1 MDGSNDAPIAEPQ
14 PSRDEATEARASAP
28 ALRQPSALTP
38 LVTAPLSVERPPKSA
53 AGLPAVM
60 SSLNYTLRKAG
71 FTRGLRVLAKVNQA
85 EGFDCPGCAWPD
97 PKERSIVEFCEN
109 GARAVADEATLR
121 RINREFF
128 ERFTVRE
135 LSERSDHWLNAQGRL
150 TEPMILRPGDQHY
163 RPIAWA
169 EAFTLIADAL
179 RGLASPDEAIFY
191 TSGRTS
197 NEAAFLY
204 QAFVRLFGTNN
215 MPDCSNMCHESSGT
229 GLKRTIGIG
238 KGTVQ
243 LDDFLEAGAI
253 FVFGQNPG
261 TNHPRMLS
269 ILREAKLR
277 GVKIVSVNPL
287 REVGLVRF
295 KHPQKVG
302 DMLGSGIEISDLYLQ
317 VKINGDVAL
326 LKAMMKCVL
335 EAEAATPGKVIDRA
349 FIDEHTIGYA
359 ELIAEL
365 ETHRFADLVEA
376 CGVPEDQIRAAAKIY
391 VESKATIACWAMGL
405 TQHQNGVGNIQELTN
420 LLLLRGNLGR
430 PGAGV
435 CPVRGHSNVQ
445 GDRTMGIW
453 ERPSAAF
460 LDRVGKAIGF
470 EPPRE
475 HGYDVVEAIEAMHAG
490 KAKLFFALG
499 GNFLSATPDTD
510 FTADALRRTALTVQV
525 STKLNRSHLV
535 TGQCALI
542 LPCLGRTERDVQA
555 GVEQF
560 VTVENSM
567 GIVHRSRGGLEPASE
582 HLLSEPMIVARLAEA
597 TLADRSPIDFIAL
610 ASDYDKIRDLIEQAI
625 AGFDD
630 YNARVRGHDGFAL
643 RNSAR
648 EREWATASGK
658 AEFTLNA
665 VPKWEL
671 AEDELLMMTIRTHDQ
686 YNTTIYDLDDRYR
699 GIEGYRRVVMMN
711 PRDLRRLGVE
721 PYDQVDLTSRF
732 QGKERHAPRWVAI
745 PYDIPPGMCATYF
758 PEANVLVPVE
768 QFAEGSRTPASKSV
782 VVVVSNAVGIV
793 KPRDDD

>member
-1 MDGSNDAPIAEPQ
+1 MDGSKLAPIADPDPKATPDEPR
-14 PSRDEATEARASAP
+14 SSALALPP
-28 ALRQPSALTP
+28 ASALTP
-38 LVTAPLSVERPPKSA
+38 LVTAPLSVEAPPKAA
-53 AGLPAVM
+53 AGLPAVL
-60 SSLNYTLRKAG
+60 SSLNYMLRKTG
-71 FTRGLRVLAKVNQA
+71 FGRGLRVLAKLNQS

-97 PKERSIVEFCEN
+97 PSERSVVEFCEN
-109 GARAVADEATLR
+109 GARAVADEAMTR
-121 RINREFF
+121 RIDREFF
-128 ERFTVRE
+128 ARYTVRE
-135 LSERSDHWLNAQGRL
+135 LAERSDHWLNAQGRL
-150 TEPMILRPGDQHY
+150 TEPMILRPGEQHY
-163 RPIAWA
+163 RAIAWSD
-169 EAFTLIADAL
+169 AFTLIADAL
-179 RGLASPDEAIFY
+179 TDLADPNEAIFY

-229 GLKRTIGIG
+229 GLKRSIGVG

-243 LDDFLEAGAI
+243 LDDFLKADAI
-253 FVFGQNPG
+253 FVVGQNPG

-277 GVKIVSVNPL
+277 GVKIVSINPL
-287 REVGLVRF
+287 REVGLIRF
-295 KHPQKVG
+295 KHPQMVG
-302 DMLGSGIEISDLYLQ
+302 DLLGSGVELTDLYLQ

-326 LKAMMKCVL
+326 LKAIMKCVL
-335 EAEAATPGKVIDRA
+335 EAEAAAPGTVIDRA
-349 FIDEHTIGYA
+349 FIDEHTIGYQA
-359 ELIAEL
+359 VIDELDRHA
-365 ETHRFADLVEA
+365 FADLVEA

-420 LLLLRGNLGR
+420 LLLLKGNLGR

-453 ERPSAAF
+453 ERPSEAF

-470 EPPRE
+470 EPPRA
-475 HGYDVVEAIEAMHAG
+475 HGFDVIEAIEAMHEG
-490 KAKLFFALG
+490 RGKLFFALG

-510 FTADALRRTALTVQV
+510 FTAEALRRCPLTVQV

-535 TGQCALI
+535 TGETALI

-567 GIVHRSRGGLEPASE
+567 GIVHRSRGGLEPASP
-582 HLLSEPMIVARLAEA
+582 HLLSEPMIVARLAAA
-597 TLADRSPIDFIAL
+597 TLGARSPIDFVAL
-610 ASDYDKIRDLIEQAI
+610 ATDYDRIRDLIEQAI

-630 YNARVRGHDGFAL
+630 YNRRVRDKDGFL
-643 RNSAR
+643 LPNGAR
-648 EREWATASGK
+648 ERKWATGSGK
-658 AEFTLNA
+658 AEFIVNA
-665 VPKWEL
+665 VPEWKL
-671 AEDELLMMTIRTHDQ
+671 ADDELLMMTIRTHDQ

-699 GIEGYRRVVMMN
+699 GIHGYRRVVMMN
-711 PRDLRRLGVE
+711 PKDLRRFGID

-732 QGKERHAPRWVAI
+732 AGKERHAPRWVAI
-745 PYDIPPGMCATYF
+745 PYDIPPGMCATHF

-782 VVVVSNAVGIV
+782 VVTLRKAVGV
-793 KPRDDD
+793 APRPKDDD